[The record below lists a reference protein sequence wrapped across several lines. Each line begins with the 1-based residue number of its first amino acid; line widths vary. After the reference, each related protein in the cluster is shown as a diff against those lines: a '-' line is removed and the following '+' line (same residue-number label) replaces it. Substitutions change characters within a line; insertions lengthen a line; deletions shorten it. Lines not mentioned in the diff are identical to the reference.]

1 MADVSE
7 SWERFKQF
15 YQNQLNEVTTQFKPD
30 LYWFDVDWE
39 HSAEEWESQ
48 KVRAGI
54 LEKQS
59 CGYYQWPFEWL
70 PDQLIVELTDDHCM
84 Q

>member
-7 SWERFKQF
+7 SWERFKQ
-15 YQNQLNEVTTQFKPD
+15 YYHNQLNEVTAQFKPD
-30 LYWFDVDWE
+30 LYWFDGDWE

-54 LEKQS
+54 LKS
-59 CGYYQWPFEWL
+59 NPADIINGRLSGF
-70 PDQLIVELTDDHCM
+70 LIN
-84 Q
+84 